1 MEIEQDYLRT
11 ETAVGCRTFHKH

>member
-11 ETAVGCRTFHKH
+11 RTAIGFRESHEH